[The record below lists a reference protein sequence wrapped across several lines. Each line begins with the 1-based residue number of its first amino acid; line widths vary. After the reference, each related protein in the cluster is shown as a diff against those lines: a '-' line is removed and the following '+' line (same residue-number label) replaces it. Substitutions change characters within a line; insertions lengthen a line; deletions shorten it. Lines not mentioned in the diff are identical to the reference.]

1 MQSDKAGPLLSVTD
15 LAVSYRT
22 SRVVPAVRGVSVQ
35 VHRGEITA
43 IVGESGSGKSTTA
56 LAAMGLLPANASV
69 DAGEIILDGQDVTRA
84 RERDWRTLRGTTVGL
99 VPQDPQNSLNPVQTI
114 GQNITEGLAIHGRG
128 TRRSRASEALELLE
142 RVGLS
147 EPKRR
152 FDQYPHELSGGMKQ
166 RVLIA
171 AAVALRPKLLI
182 ADEPTSA
189 LDVTVQRVIL
199 DLLDEMRRELDLGV
213 C

>member
-128 TRRSRASEALELLE
+128 PRRSRASEALELLE